1 MNNCAHS
8 INLTSLADC
17 EIQTSIFENIINNKS
32 FIFSKQDEFVFAL
45 NNKIGRIEIIF
56 NKESNSYLNYISFKI
71 LNDANITVFINEII
85 SLVCNFIYFFV
96 MIIKKIV

>member
-32 FIFSKQDEFVFAL
+32 FIFSNQDEFVFAL
-45 NNKIGRIEIIF
+45 NNKIED
-56 NKESNSYLNYISFKI
+56 YLY
-71 LNDANITVFINEII
+71 
-85 SLVCNFIYFFV
+85 
-96 MIIKKIV
+96 

>member
-56 NKESNSYLNYISFKI
+56 NKESNSYLNYITLFFWLLKNDFLSLNI
-71 LNDANITVFINEII
+71 LF
-85 SLVCNFIYFFV
+85 LY
-96 MIIKKIV
+96 